1 MVMSTNRGRKPAKSS
16 TPIAKRA
23 GPVAVNRRASYDYD
37 ILETVE
43 AGLVLTGTEIK
54 SIRTGKVDLRGA
66 YARELKHELWLEG
79 MHLAPY
85 KQGNVNNH
93 EPRRPR
99 KLLLHRRQVDELT
112 VGVSQKGHTI
122 VPLRLYI
129 KGHVA
134 KILLGLAK
142 GKKHYG
148 KKDVLIQREMD
159 REAERHMKEDR

>member
-1 MVMSTNRGRKPAKSS
+1 MSTNRGRKPAKSS
-16 TPIAKRA
+16 TPIVKRT

-54 SIRTGKVDLRGA
+54 SIRTGRVDLRGA
-66 YARELKHELWLEG
+66 YAREMKHELWLEG

-85 KQGNVNNH
+85 EQGNVNNH
-93 EPRRPR
+93 EPKRPR
-99 KLLLHRRQVDELT
+99 KLLLHRRQMDDLAVS
-112 VGVSQKGHTI
+112 VSQKGHTI

-129 KGHVA
+129 KGRVA
-134 KILLGLAK
+134 KVLLGLAK
-142 GKKHYG
+142 GKRQYS
-148 KKDVLIQREMD
+148 KKDALIQRELD

>member
-1 MVMSTNRGRKPAKSS
+1 MIMSTRQRRKAAKSAA
-16 TPIAKRA
+16 TTAKRA

-37 ILETVE
+37 IMETVE

-85 KQGNVNNH
+85 EQGNVNNH
-93 EPRRPR
+93 EPKRPR
-99 KLLLHRRQVDELT
+99 KLLLHRRQMDDLGVQLT
-112 VGVSQKGHTI
+112 QKGVTI

-129 KGHVA
+129 KGRVA
-134 KILLGLAK
+134 KVLLGLAK
-142 GKKHYG
+142 GKRRYN
-148 KKDVLIQREMD
+148 KKDSLIQREMD
-159 REAERHMKEDR
+159 REAQRHIKEDR

>member
-1 MVMSTNRGRKPAKSS
+1 MSTRNSRKAAKSGPALRKS
-16 TPIAKRA
+16 

-54 SIRTGKVDLRGA
+54 SIRTGRVDLRGA

-85 KQGNVNNH
+85 EQGNIHNH
-93 EPRRPR
+93 EPKRPR
-99 KLLLHRRQVDELT
+99 KLLLHRREMDQLA
-112 VGVSQKGHTI
+112 GAVSQKGHTI

-129 KGHVA
+129 KGRVA
-134 KILLGLAK
+134 KVLLGLAK
-142 GKKHYG
+142 GKRRYS
-148 KKDVLIQREMD
+148 KKDAMIQLELD
-159 REAERHMKEDR
+159 REAERHIKEDR

>member
-1 MVMSTNRGRKPAKSS
+1 MSNRNSRKAAKSGPALRKS
-16 TPIAKRA
+16 

-54 SIRTGKVDLRGA
+54 SIRTGRVDLRGA

-85 KQGNVNNH
+85 EQGNIHNH
-93 EPRRPR
+93 EPKRPR
-99 KLLLHRRQVDELT
+99 KLLLHRREMDQLA
-112 VGVSQKGHTI
+112 GAVSQKGHTI

-129 KGHVA
+129 KGRVA
-134 KILLGLAK
+134 KVLLGLAK
-142 GKKHYG
+142 GKRRYS
-148 KKDVLIQREMD
+148 KKDAMIQRELD
-159 REAERHMKEDR
+159 REAERHIKEDR